1 MPDQPQ
7 TQTLS
12 LRISEAL
19 RKRLEHIR
27 ELTALRKGEA
37 VSTSEIAK
45 QLLES
50 SLAARLEVTEL
61 LREPTEALLR
71 IRNKCEGEQPLSR
84 AEWTALA
91 YYVQQG
97 AEAFYNTPV
106 SRESCIAILEAFQA
120 AHGLRKKP
128 NPGKDEYY
136 LKNLPSEFRPSER
149 THPISPDGVRQTVA
163 ETLRQLADPAMKWRP
178 ILAARNLYVFLDGDE
193 INDADA
199 VNRALR
205 PYWEGLWR
213 MAARGHYF
221 LYKKPIRGKINPN
234 DSVVQ
239 PAIPNVFESN
249 FVLSF
254 VRGDGN
260 DLHLLFS
267 FPAPRGPM
275 YPMSSYPRVSEF
287 RAMLNGLTAKSRHWK
302 GEHFFGYTSVRD
314 GETEFWFRAH
324 QNDITFGFSQEEWNA
339 VRKLFRRAWE
349 MPEIQATWDELTM
362 EYGEL

>member
-1 MPDQPQ
+1 MLNQPQ

-12 LRISEAL
+12 LRISEGL
-19 RKRLEHIR
+19 RKRLDHIR
-27 ELTALRKGEA
+27 ELTSLRKGES

-50 SLAARLEVTEL
+50 SPADRLEVTEL
-61 LREPTEALLR
+61 IREPTECLLR
-71 IRNKCEGEQPLSR
+71 IRKKCEAEQPLSL
-84 AEWTALA
+84 AEWTVFA

-106 SRESCIAILEAFQA
+106 SRESCIAFLEAFQA
-120 AHGLRKKP
+120 VHRLRKKP
-128 NPGKDEYY
+128 NSGKDEYY
-136 LKNLPSEFRPSER
+136 LKNLPDEFRPEER
-149 THPISPDGVRQTVA
+149 THPISPDGVRQTVV
-163 ETLRQLADPAMKWRP
+163 ETLRQLANPAMKWRP

-221 LYKKPIRGKINPN
+221 LYKKPLRRQPERN
-234 DSVVQ
+234 DSIVQ

-254 VRGDGN
+254 GRGDGN

-275 YPMSSYPRVSEF
+275 YPMSSYPLIQEF
-287 RAMLNGLTAKSRHWK
+287 RAMLNGLIAKSRHWK
-302 GEHFFGYTSVRD
+302 GEYFFGYTSVQD
-314 GETEFWFRAH
+314 EEIQFSFRAH
-324 QNDITFGFSQEEWNA
+324 ANGITFGFSQEEWNA
-339 VRKLFRRAWE
+339 VRTLFRRAWE
-349 MPEIQATWDELTM
+349 MPEVQATWDELTM
-362 EYGEL
+362 EYGDL

>member
-1 MPDQPQ
+1 
-7 TQTLS
+7 
-12 LRISEAL
+12 
-19 RKRLEHIR
+19 
-27 ELTALRKGEA
+27 
-37 VSTSEIAK
+37 
-45 QLLES
+45 
-50 SLAARLEVTEL
+50 VTEL

-71 IRNKCEGEQPLSR
+71 IWKKCEGEQPLSR
-84 AEWTALA
+84 GEWTALA

-97 AEAFYNTPV
+97 AESFDNTPV

-120 AHGLRKKP
+120 VHGLRKKP

-136 LKNLPSEFRPSER
+136 LGKLPSEFRPRER
-149 THPISPDGVRQTVA
+149 KQPIGPDDAVRQTVA
-163 ETLRQLADPAMKWRP
+163 ETLRQLADSATKLRP
-178 ILAARNLYVFLDGDE
+178 VLAARNLYVFLDGTE
-193 INDADA
+193 VSDADA
-199 VNRALR
+199 LNRALR
-205 PYWEGLWR
+205 PYWEPLWR

-221 LYKKPIRGKINPN
+221 LYRKPIRGKVNRN

-249 FVLSF
+249 YVLSF

-260 DLHLLFS
+260 DLHLLLS
-267 FPAPRGPM
+267 FPGARAPM
-275 YPMSSYPRVSEF
+275 YPMSSYPLISEF
-287 RAMLNGLTAKSRHWK
+287 RAMLDRLTAKSRPWK

-324 QNDITFGFSQEEWNA
+324 ANGITFGFSEDEWSG

-349 MPEIQATWDELTM
+349 MPEIQATWDALTM